1 MIIVLSENITLDSH
15 IINFARNG
23 DSLVVVTC
31 IDGTCEGH
39 TTIRIVNVTCI
50 ADDTPINDT
59 GIVTN

>member
-1 MIIVLSENITLDSH
+1 MIIVLSKNITLDSH

-31 IDGTCEGH
+31 IYVTCENH
-39 TTIRIVNVTCI
+39 TTFSTVNVTCI

-59 GIVTN
+59 VIVTN